1 MILRSN
7 GIVFWVELLSGPKKV
22 KQTFFLVLK
31 AAFEKI
37 KRKSIGQVFANFET
51 KFFFLTKN
59 ETGKTQGS

>member
-7 GIVFWVELLSGPKKV
+7 GNVFRVELLSGPKKV

-37 KRKSIGQVFANFET
+37 KRKSIGQIFGEF
-51 KFFFLTKN
+51 
-59 ETGKTQGS
+59 